1 MGHVEIP
8 DTDLSGP
15 VGLRGAPRPRTAASR
30 NRTAALEQLWRAPT
44 AQRDPAGPV
53 PVRRK
58 AAGGAALAAL
68 TDLLGLTGPAWLLL
82 RAGDQPRPAAA
93 AAVAGLLWAG
103 LRGTRGRYT
112 DGLRG
117 EPGGANDARGAVG
130 TLGAV
135 GDWLVL
141 IGLLAVL
148 HTAAGSPVDP
158 ATAVV
163 AVAPGLLVAAAVA
176 GLRRWPRSARRADR
190 NRRVLLVGEAEG
202 VDRAAGLLTSR
213 TDHDYTLVAAIPV
226 GAARLDLDGVQVPGR
241 LASCPADD
249 DVPTVLGGVRS
260 HAADLVLVAPGPQL
274 TGDRLRRLGWGL
286 HDRGVALSVLSEL
299 SGVAAER
306 VRPATAAGLTLLHV
320 APPLRGGPQAVA
332 KNVLDRTGALF
343 GLLALAPLLLAVALS
358 VRLSSRGPVFHRQVR
373 QGQHN
378 RPFTMWKF
386 RTMVADAEQLKPQLA
401 VVNEVDGPLFKMRS
415 DPRVTPV
422 GRMLRRTSI
431 DELPQL
437 VNVLLGHMSLVGP
450 RPPLPEE
457 ASRYDEREHRR
468 LAVKPGLTGL
478 WQVSGRSDLSWQE
491 TVSLDLWYVD
501 NWSVAAD
508 MGLLARTVRAVTDGR
523 GAY

>member
-8 DTDLSGP
+8 ETDISGP
-15 VGLRGAPRPRTAASR
+15 LGLRGAPRPRTAASR

-44 AQRDPAGPV
+44 AERDPAERAPA
-53 PVRRK
+53 RRK
-58 AAGGAALAAL
+58 RGHHPSVGAL
-68 TDLLGLTGPAWLLL
+68 TDLLGLAGPAWLLL
-82 RAGDQPRPAAA
+82 HLGGQPRPWVA
-93 AAVAGLLWAG
+93 AAVAGAVWTG
-103 LRGTRGRYT
+103 LRGARGRYA
-112 DGLRG
+112 DPVRA
-117 EPGGANDARGAVG
+117 EPGGAFGA
-130 TLGAV
+130 L

-141 IGLLAVL
+141 LGVLAVL
-148 HTAAGSPVDP
+148 HAAAGGSVDP

-163 AVAPGLLVAAAVA
+163 AVAPGLLMATAVE
-176 GLRRWPRSARRADR
+176 GLRRWPRSARRGRAV
-190 NRRVLLVGEAEG
+190 RRVLLVGEAAG
-202 VDRAAGLLTSR
+202 LDRAAELLNSR
-213 TDHDYTLVAAIPV
+213 TDHAYRVVAAIPV
-226 GAARLDLDGVQVPGR
+226 GPARPGHDGVQVPGR
-241 LASCPADD
+241 LASAPADD
-249 DVPTVLGGVRS
+249 DVTTVLGGAYA
-260 HAADLVLVAPGPQL
+260 HEADLVLVAPGPHL
-274 TGDRLRRLGWGL
+274 TGDRLRSLGWGL
-286 HDRGVALSVLSEL
+286 HDAGVALCVVSEL
-299 SGVAAER
+299 SGIAAGR
-306 VRPATAAGLTLLHV
+306 VRPVTAAGLTLLHI
-320 APPLRGGPQAVA
+320 APPLRGGPQGVLKAA
-332 KNVLDRTGALF
+332 LDRSGALF
-343 GLLALAPLLLAVALS
+343 GLLVLSPLLLAVALS

-386 RTMVADAEQLKPQLA
+386 RTMVADAEARKAQLTED
-401 VVNEVDGPLFKMRS
+401 NEVDGPLFKMRR

-422 GRMLRRTSI
+422 GRTLRRTSI

-437 VNVLLGHMSLVGP
+437 FNVLLGQMSLVGP

-501 NWSVAAD
+501 NWSVATD

>member
-8 DTDLSGP
+8 ETEISGP

-44 AQRDPAGPV
+44 AQRDPAGKAPA
-53 PVRRK
+53 RRK
-58 AAGGAALAAL
+58 PVHRPSFAAL
-68 TDLLGLTGPAWLLL
+68 TDLVGLAGPAWLLL
-82 RAGDQPRPAAA
+82 HLGGQPRPWLAATA
-93 AAVAGLLWAG
+93 AGLVWTG
-103 LRGTRGRYT
+103 LRGARGRYA
-112 DGLRG
+112 DPVRS
-117 EPGGANDARGAVG
+117 EPGGP
-130 TLGAV
+130 LGAL

-141 IGLLAVL
+141 LGTLAVL
-148 HTAAGSPVDP
+148 HAAAGGSVDP

-163 AVAPGLLVAAAVA
+163 AVAPGLPAAVA
-176 GLRRWPRSARRADR
+176 AEGLRRRLRTARRGR
-190 NRRVLLVGEAEG
+190 SVRRVLLVGEAAG
-202 VDRAAGLLTSR
+202 LDRAAEELGSR
-213 TDHDYTLVAAIPV
+213 TAHGYQLVAAIPV
-226 GAARLDLDGVQVPGR
+226 GPDRPAHEGVQVPGR

-249 DVPTVLGGVRS
+249 DVTTVLGGAYA
-260 HAADLVLVAPGPQL
+260 HEADLVLVAPGPRL

-286 HDRGVALSVLSEL
+286 HEAGVALCVLSEL
-299 SGVAAER
+299 SGVAASR
-306 VRPATAAGLTLLHV
+306 VRPVTAAGLTLLHI
-320 APPLRGGPQAVA
+320 APPLGGGPQGVLKA
-332 KNVLDRTGALF
+332 VLDRVGALV
-343 GLLALAPLLLAVALS
+343 GLLVLAPLLLAVALS

-386 RTMVADAEQLKPQLA
+386 RTMVADAEARKAQLA
-401 VVNEVDGPLFKMRS
+401 EENEVDGPLFKMRR

-422 GRMLRRTSI
+422 GRTLRRTSI

-437 VNVLLGHMSLVGP
+437 FNVLLGQMSLVGP

-501 NWSVAAD
+501 NWSVATD
-508 MGLLARTVRAVTDGR
+508 MGLLARTVRAVADGR

>member
-1 MGHVEIP
+1 M
-8 DTDLSGP
+8 
-15 VGLRGAPRPRTAASR
+15 GLRGAPRPRTAASR
-30 NRTAALEQLWRAPT
+30 NRTAALEQLWREPT
-44 AQRDPAGPV
+44 ARRDPAGRA
-53 PVRRK
+53 PVRHK
-58 AAGGAALAAL
+58 PASGPALLAL
-68 TDLLGLTGPAWLLL
+68 TDLLGLAGPAWLLL
-82 RAGDQPRPAAA
+82 RAGDQPRPVAA

-103 LRGTRGRYT
+103 LRGVRGRYT
-112 DGLRG
+112 DRLRT
-117 EPGGANDARGAVG
+117 EPGGALGMSGAG
-130 TLGAV
+130 GAV

-163 AVAPGLLVAAAVA
+163 AVAPGLLIATAVS
-176 GLRRWPRSARRADR
+176 GLRRRGHRV
-190 NRRVLLVGEAEG
+190 RRVLLVGEAPG
-202 VDRAAGLLTSR
+202 VGRAAELLNSR
-213 TDHDYTLVAAIPV
+213 TDHGYALVAAIPV
-226 GAARLDLDGVQVPGR
+226 GAGRLELDGVQVPGH

-249 DVPTVLGGVRS
+249 DVSTVLGGVYA

-286 HDRGVALSVLSEL
+286 HDGGVALSVLSEL

-306 VRPATAAGLTLLHV
+306 VRPVTAAGLTLLHI
-320 APPLRGGPQAVA
+320 APPLRGGPQAAV
-332 KNVLDRTGALF
+332 KNALDRTGALF
-343 GLLALAPLLLAVALS
+343 GLLTLAPLLLTVALS

-386 RTMVADAEQLKPQLA
+386 RTMVADAEHLKARLIA
-401 VVNEVDGPLFKMRS
+401 ANEVDGPLFKMRS

-468 LAVKPGLTGL
+468 LTVKPGLTGL
-478 WQVSGRSDLSWQE
+478 WQVSGRSDLSWHE

>member
-8 DTDLSGP
+8 ETDLSGP

-30 NRTAALEQLWRAPT
+30 NRVAALEQLWRAPT
-44 AQRDPAGPV
+44 AQRDPAGRAPA
-53 PVRRK
+53 RRK
-58 AAGGAALAAL
+58 PAPGPALAAL
-68 TDLLGLTGPAWLLL
+68 TDLLGLATPAWLLL
-82 RAGDQPRPAAA
+82 RAGDQPRPVAA
-93 AAVAGLLWAG
+93 AAVAGLVWTV

-112 DGLRG
+112 DRPRAA
-117 EPGGANDARGAVG
+117 EPGSA
-130 TLGAV
+130 LGAV

-163 AVAPGLLVAAAVA
+163 AVAPGLLVATAVA
-176 GLRRWPRSARRADR
+176 GLRRWPLTARHGQRV
-190 NRRVLLVGEAEG
+190 RRVLLVGEASG
-202 VDRAAGLLTSR
+202 VDRAAELLNSR
-213 TDHDYTLVAAIPV
+213 TDHDFSLVAAIPV
-226 GAARLDLDGVQVPGR
+226 GADRLELDGVQVPGR
-241 LASCPADD
+241 LASCPAED
-249 DVPTVLGGVRS
+249 DVTTVLGGVYA

-286 HDRGVALSVLSEL
+286 HDGGVALSVLSEL
-299 SGVAAER
+299 SGVAATR
-306 VRPATAAGLTLLHV
+306 VRPVTAGGLTLLHI
-320 APPLRGGPQAVA
+320 APPLRGGPQAVF
-332 KNVLDRTGALF
+332 KNVLDRAGALF

-386 RTMVADAEQLKPQLA
+386 RTMVADAEDLKAQLA
-401 VVNEVDGPLFKMRS
+401 AANEVDGPLFKMRG
-415 DPRVTPV
+415 DPRVTPI

-478 WQVSGRSDLSWQE
+478 WQVSGRSDLTWQE

>member
-30 NRTAALEQLWRAPT
+30 NRTAALEQLWREPT
-44 AQRDPAGPV
+44 AQRDPAGRA

-58 AAGGAALAAL
+58 PASGPTLVAL
-68 TDLLGLTGPAWLLL
+68 TDLLGLAGPAWLLL
-82 RAGDQPRPAAA
+82 RAGDQPRPVAA

-103 LRGTRGRYT
+103 LRGVRGRYT
-112 DGLRG
+112 DRLRT
-117 EPGGANDARGAVG
+117 EPGGALG
-130 TLGAV
+130 TSGGGGAV

-163 AVAPGLLVAAAVA
+163 AVAPGLLIATAVS
-176 GLRRWPRSARRADR
+176 GLRRRGHRV
-190 NRRVLLVGEAEG
+190 RRVLLVGEASG
-202 VDRAAGLLTSR
+202 VGRAAELLNSR
-213 TDHDYTLVAAIPV
+213 TDHGYALVAAIPV
-226 GAARLDLDGVQVPGR
+226 GAGRLELDGVQVPGH

-249 DVPTVLGGVRS
+249 DVSTVLGGVYA

-286 HDRGVALSVLSEL
+286 HDGGVALSVLSEL

-306 VRPATAAGLTLLHV
+306 VRPVTAAGLTLLHI
-320 APPLRGGPQAVA
+320 APPLRGGPQAAV
-332 KNVLDRTGALF
+332 KNALDRTGALF
-343 GLLALAPLLLAVALS
+343 GLLALAPLLLTVALS
-358 VRLSSRGPVFHRQVR
+358 VRLSSRGPVFHRQIR

-378 RPFTMWKF
+378 QPFTMWKF
-386 RTMVADAEQLKPQLA
+386 RTMVADAEHLKARLSA
-401 VVNEVDGPLFKMRS
+401 ANEVDGPLFKMRS

-468 LAVKPGLTGL
+468 LTVKPGLTGL
-478 WQVSGRSDLSWQE
+478 WQVSGRSDLSWHE

>member
-44 AQRDPAGPV
+44 AQRDPAGRP
-53 PVRRK
+53 PTRRK
-58 AAGGAALAAL
+58 RTPGPALAAL
-68 TDLLGLTGPAWLLL
+68 TELLGLAGPAWLLL
-82 RAGDQPRPAAA
+82 RAGDQPRPVTA
-93 AAVAGLLWAG
+93 AAVAGLVWVG
-103 LRGTRGRYT
+103 LRGARGRYA
-112 DGLRG
+112 DRPVAGS
-117 EPGGANDARGAVG
+117 GA
-130 TLGAV
+130 LGPV

-148 HTAAGSPVDP
+148 HTAAGSPMDP

-163 AVAPGLLVAAAVA
+163 AVAPGLLVATAAA
-176 GLRRWPRSARRADR
+176 GLRRWPRSGRRV
-190 NRRVLLVGEAEG
+190 RRVLLVGEASG
-202 VDRAAGLLTSR
+202 VGRAAELLNSR
-213 TDHDYTLVAAIPV
+213 TDHDYRLVAAIPV
-226 GAARLDLDGVQVPGR
+226 GTARLELDGVQVPGR
-241 LASCPADD
+241 LGSCPADD
-249 DVPTVLGGVRS
+249 DVTTVLGGVYA

-286 HDRGVALSVLSEL
+286 HDGGVALSVVSEL
-299 SGVAAER
+299 SGVTAER
-306 VRPATAAGLTLLHV
+306 VRPVTAAGLTLLHI
-320 APPLRGGPQAVA
+320 APPLRGGPQAVL

-343 GLLALAPLLLAVALS
+343 GLLALAPMLLAVALS
-358 VRLSSRGPVFHRQVR
+358 IRLSSRGPVFHRQIR
-373 QGQHN
+373 QGQHD

-386 RTMVADAEQLKPQLA
+386 RTMVADAESLKAQLVA
-401 VVNEVDGPLFKMRS
+401 ANEVDGPLFKMRS

-422 GRMLRRTSI
+422 GRLLRRTSI

-437 VNVLLGHMSLVGP
+437 LNVLLGHMSLVGP

-468 LAVKPGLTGL
+468 LTVKPGLTGL
-478 WQVSGRSDLSWQE
+478 WQVSGRSDLTWPE

-501 NWSVAAD
+501 NWSVSAD
-508 MGLLARTVRAVTDGR
+508 LGLLARTVRAVADGR

>member
-8 DTDLSGP
+8 DTGLSGP

-30 NRTAALEQLWRAPT
+30 NRTASLEQLWRAPT
-44 AQRDPAGPV
+44 AQRDRAARTGP
-53 PVRRK
+53 RRK
-58 AAGGAALAAL
+58 PATGPALAAL
-68 TDLLGLTGPAWLLL
+68 TDLLGLAGPAWLLL
-82 RAGDQPRPAAA
+82 RAGDQPRPVVA
-93 AAVAGLLWAG
+93 AAVAGLVWVG
-103 LRGTRGRYT
+103 LRGARGRYAGRPGT
-112 DGLRG
+112 
-117 EPGGANDARGAVG
+117 EPGSAAGLVG
-130 TLGAV
+130 TA
-135 GDWLVL
+135 GDWFVL
-141 IGLLAVL
+141 IGLLALL

-158 ATAVV
+158 ATALV
-163 AVAPGLLVAAAVA
+163 AVAPGPLAAAVA
-176 GLRRWPRSARRADR
+176 GLRAWPLSARRGR
-190 NRRVLLVGEAEG
+190 RVRRVLLVGEASG
-202 VDRAAGLLTSR
+202 VGRAAELLNSR
-213 TDHDYTLVAAIPV
+213 TDHGYRPVAAIPV
-226 GAARLDLDGVQVPGR
+226 GTARLELDGLQVPGH
-241 LASCPADD
+241 LASCPAED
-249 DVPTVLGGVRS
+249 DVTTVLGGVYA

-286 HDRGVALSVLSEL
+286 HDGGVALSVLSEL

-306 VRPATAAGLTLLHV
+306 VRPVTAAGLTFLHI
-320 APPLRGGPQAVA
+320 APPLRGGPQAVL
-332 KNVLDRTGALF
+332 KNALDRTGALF
-343 GLLALAPLLLAVALS
+343 GLVALAPLLLAVALS

-373 QGQHN
+373 QGRHN

-386 RTMVADAEQLKPQLA
+386 RTMVADAESLKARLTA
-401 VVNEVDGPLFKMRS
+401 ANEVDGPLFKMRS
-415 DPRVTPV
+415 DPRVTSV

-457 ASRYDEREHRR
+457 ASRYDEREYRR

-478 WQVSGRSDLSWQE
+478 WQVSGRSDLTWQE

-508 MGLLARTVRAVTDGR
+508 LGLLARTVRAVADGR

>member
-1 MGHVEIP
+1 MGI
-8 DTDLSGP
+8 
-15 VGLRGAPRPRTAASR
+15 RGAPRPRTAASR

-44 AQRDPAGPV
+44 AQRDTAGRAPA
-53 PVRRK
+53 RRK
-58 AAGGAALAAL
+58 PSPGPALAAL
-68 TDLLGLTGPAWLLL
+68 TDLLGLAGPAWLLL
-82 RAGDQPRPAAA
+82 RTSDQPRPLVA
-93 AAVAGLLWAG
+93 AAVAGLIWAG
-103 LRGTRGRYT
+103 LRGARGRYT
-112 DGLRG
+112 DRPGAG
-117 EPGGANDARGAVG
+117 PGGALGPAR
-130 TLGAV
+130 
-135 GDWLVL
+135 DWLAL

-163 AVAPGLLVAAAVA
+163 AVAPGLLIATAVT
-176 GLRRWPRSARRADR
+176 GPRRWPLSRRR
-190 NRRVLLVGEAEG
+190 GRPTRRVLLVGESSSVG
-202 VDRAAGLLTSR
+202 RAAELLNSR
-213 TDHDYTLVAAIPV
+213 TDHGYSLVAALPV
-226 GAARLDLDGVQVPGR
+226 GTARLELNGVQVPGR
-241 LASCPADD
+241 LASRPADD
-249 DVPTVLGGVRS
+249 DVTTVLGAVYA

-286 HDRGVALSVLSEL
+286 HDGGVALSVVSEL

-306 VRPATAAGLTLLHV
+306 VRPVTAAGLTLLHI
-320 APPLRGGPQAVA
+320 APPLRGGPQAVL
-332 KNVLDRTGALF
+332 KNALDRTGALF
-343 GLLALAPLLLAVALS
+343 GLLVLAPLLLAVALS
-358 VRLSSRGPVFHRQVR
+358 VRLTSRGPVFHRQVR
-373 QGQHN
+373 HGRHN

-386 RTMVADAEQLKPQLA
+386 RTMVADAEKLKAQLA
-401 VVNEVDGPLFKMRS
+401 ASNEVDGPLFKMRG

-437 VNVLLGHMSLVGP
+437 FNVLLGQMSLVGP

-478 WQVSGRSDLSWQE
+478 WQVSGRSDLTWQE

-501 NWSVAAD
+501 NWSVAID

>member
-8 DTDLSGP
+8 ETDISGP

-44 AQRDPAGPV
+44 AQRDPAERV
-53 PVRRK
+53 PARRK
-58 AAGGAALAAL
+58 PVHRASVGAL
-68 TDLLGLTGPAWLLL
+68 TDLLALTGPAWLLL
-82 RAGDQPRPAAA
+82 HLGEQPRPWLAAT
-93 AAVAGLLWAG
+93 VAGLLWTG
-103 LRGTRGRYT
+103 LRGARGRYA
-112 DGLRG
+112 DPLRA
-117 EPGGANDARGAVG
+117 EPGGASGA
-130 TLGAV
+130 L

-141 IGLLAVL
+141 LGVLAVL
-148 HTAAGSPVDP
+148 HAAAGGSVDP

-163 AVAPGLLVAAAVA
+163 AVAPGLLVATAVE
-176 GLRRWPRSARRADR
+176 GLRHWPRTGRRGRAVR
-190 NRRVLLVGEAEG
+190 KVLLVGEAAG
-202 VDRAAGLLTSR
+202 LDRAAELLNSR
-213 TDHDYTLVAAIPV
+213 TDHAYQLVAAIPV
-226 GAARLDLDGVQVPGR
+226 GPDRPGFEHMQVPGR
-241 LASCPADD
+241 LASSPADD
-249 DVPTVLGGVRS
+249 DVTTVLGGAYA
-260 HAADLVLVAPGPQL
+260 HDADLVLVAPGPQL

-286 HDRGVALSVLSEL
+286 HDAGVALCVVSEL
-299 SGVAAER
+299 SGIAAGR
-306 VRPATAAGLTLLHV
+306 VRPVTAAGLTLLHI
-320 APPLRGGPQAVA
+320 APPLRGGSQGALKA
-332 KNVLDRTGALF
+332 ALDRGGALF
-343 GLLALAPLLLAVALS
+343 GLLVLSPLLLAVALC
-358 VRLSSRGPVFHRQVR
+358 VRLSSHGPVFHRQVR

-386 RTMVADAEQLKPQLA
+386 RTMVADAEARREQLSED
-401 VVNEVDGPLFKMRS
+401 NEVDGPLFKMRQ

-422 GRMLRRTSI
+422 GRTLRRTSI

-437 VNVLLGHMSLVGP
+437 FNVLLGQMSLVGP

-457 ASRYDEREHRR
+457 ASRYDEREGRR

-501 NWSVAAD
+501 NWSVATD

>member
-44 AQRDPAGPV
+44 AQRDPAGRAPA
-53 PVRRK
+53 RRRPEP
-58 AAGGAALAAL
+58 GQALAAL
-68 TDLLGLTGPAWLLL
+68 TDLLGLAGPAWLLL
-82 RAGDQPRPAAA
+82 HTGDQPRPVAA
-93 AAVAGLLWAG
+93 AAVAGLVWAG
-103 LRGTRGRYT
+103 LRGARGRYT
-112 DGLRG
+112 DRPRTA
-117 EPGGANDARGAVG
+117 PGGAF
-130 TLGAV
+130 GAV

-163 AVAPGLLVAAAVA
+163 AVAPGLLVATAVA
-176 GLRRWPRSARRADR
+176 GLRRWPRSGRRV
-190 NRRVLLVGEAEG
+190 RRVLLVGEASG
-202 VDRAAGLLTSR
+202 VGRAAELLNSR
-213 TDHDYTLVAAIPV
+213 TDHDYCLVAAIPV
-226 GAARLDLDGVQVPGR
+226 GAARLELDGVQVPGR

-249 DVPTVLGGVRS
+249 DVTTVLGGVYA

-286 HDRGVALSVLSEL
+286 HDGGVALSVVSEL

-306 VRPATAAGLTLLHV
+306 VRPVTAAGLTLLHI
-320 APPLRGGPQAVA
+320 APPLRGGPQAVL

-343 GLLALAPLLLAVALS
+343 GLLTLAPVLLAVALS

-386 RTMVADAEQLKPQLA
+386 RTMVAEAESLKAQLA
-401 VVNEVDGPLFKMRS
+401 ASNEVDGPLFKMRG

-422 GRMLRRTSI
+422 GRMLRRTSL

-478 WQVSGRSDLSWQE
+478 WQVSGRSDLTWQE

-508 MGLLARTVRAVTDGR
+508 MGLLARTVRAVADGR

>member
-8 DTDLSGP
+8 DTDLTGP

-44 AQRDPAGPV
+44 AQRDPAGRAPA
-53 PVRRK
+53 RRK
-58 AAGGAALAAL
+58 PAPGPALAAL
-68 TDLLGLTGPAWLLL
+68 TDLLGLAGPAWLLL
-82 RAGDQPRPAAA
+82 RAGDQPRPVAAA
-93 AAVAGLLWAG
+93 LVAGLLWAG
-103 LRGTRGRYT
+103 LRCVRGRYT
-112 DGLRG
+112 DRPGAG
-117 EPGGANDARGAVG
+117 PGG
-130 TLGAV
+130 TLRPV

-163 AVAPGLLVAAAVA
+163 AVTPGLLIATAVA
-176 GLRRWPRSARRADR
+176 GLRRWQPSGRRV
-190 NRRVLLVGEAEG
+190 RRVLLVGEASG
-202 VDRAAGLLTSR
+202 VGRAAELLNSG
-213 TDHDYTLVAAIPV
+213 TDHGYCLVAAIPV
-226 GAARLDLDGVQVPGR
+226 GTARLELDGVQVPGR
-241 LASCPADD
+241 LAACPADD
-249 DVPTVLGGVRS
+249 DVTTVLGGVYA

-286 HDRGVALSVLSEL
+286 HDGGVALSVVSEL

-306 VRPATAAGLTLLHV
+306 VRPATAAGLTLLHI
-320 APPLRGGPQAVA
+320 APPLRGGPQAVL

-343 GLLALAPLLLAVALS
+343 GLLALTPLLLTVALS

-386 RTMVADAEQLKPQLA
+386 RTMVADAENLKARLA
-401 VVNEVDGPLFKMRS
+401 ATNEADGPLFKMRG

-422 GRMLRRTSI
+422 GRLLRRTSI

-437 VNVLLGHMSLVGP
+437 VNVLLGQMSLVGP

-478 WQVSGRSDLSWQE
+478 WQVSGRSDLTWQE
-491 TVSLDLWYVD
+491 TVALDLWYVD

>member
-44 AQRDPAGPV
+44 AQRDPAGRP
-53 PVRRK
+53 PSRRK
-58 AAGGAALAAL
+58 RTPGPALAAL
-68 TDLLGLTGPAWLLL
+68 TELLGLAGPAWLLL
-82 RAGDQPRPAAA
+82 RAGDQPRPVTA
-93 AAVAGLLWAG
+93 AAVAGLVWVG
-103 LRGTRGRYT
+103 LRGARGRYA
-112 DGLRG
+112 DR
-117 EPGGANDARGAVG
+117 PGAGSGA
-130 TLGAV
+130 LGPV

-148 HTAAGSPVDP
+148 HTAAGSPMDP

-163 AVAPGLLVAAAVA
+163 AVAPGLLVATAAA
-176 GLRRWPRSARRADR
+176 GLRRWPRSGRRV
-190 NRRVLLVGEAEG
+190 RRVLLVGEASG
-202 VDRAAGLLTSR
+202 VGRAAELLNSR
-213 TDHDYTLVAAIPV
+213 TDHDYRLVAAIPV
-226 GAARLDLDGVQVPGR
+226 GTARLELDGVQVPGR
-241 LASCPADD
+241 LGSCPADD
-249 DVPTVLGGVRS
+249 DVTTVLGGVYA

-286 HDRGVALSVLSEL
+286 HDGGVALSVVSEL
-299 SGVAAER
+299 SGVTAER
-306 VRPATAAGLTLLHV
+306 VRPVTAAGLTLLHI
-320 APPLRGGPQAVA
+320 APPLRGGPQAVL

-343 GLLALAPLLLAVALS
+343 GLLALAPMLLAVALS
-358 VRLSSRGPVFHRQVR
+358 ILLSSRGPVFHRQIR
-373 QGQHN
+373 QGQHD

-386 RTMVADAEQLKPQLA
+386 RTMVADAESLKAQLVA
-401 VVNEVDGPLFKMRS
+401 ANEVDGPLFKMRS

-422 GRMLRRTSI
+422 GRLLRRTSI

-437 VNVLLGHMSLVGP
+437 LNVLLGHMSLVGP

-468 LAVKPGLTGL
+468 LTVKPGLTGL
-478 WQVSGRSDLSWQE
+478 WQVSGRSDLTWPE

-501 NWSVAAD
+501 NWSVSAD
-508 MGLLARTVRAVTDGR
+508 LGLLARTVRAVADGR

>member
-15 VGLRGAPRPRTAASR
+15 VGLRGAPRPRDATSR
-30 NRTAALEQLWRAPT
+30 NRTTAALERQFRAPT
-44 AQRDPAGPV
+44 ARRDGALRAPFRRGFTPGAVLV
-53 PVRRK
+53 P
-58 AAGGAALAAL
+58 L
-68 TDLLGLTGPAWLLL
+68 TELLGLAAPAGLLL
-82 RAGDQPRPAAA
+82 RAGDQPRPVAA

-103 LRGTRGRYT
+103 LRAARGRYAA
-112 DGLRG
+112 GPAAR
-117 EPGGANDARGAVG
+117 PGGAA
-130 TLGAV
+130 GAV

-141 IGLLAVL
+141 LGLLALL

-163 AVAPGLLVAAAVA
+163 AVAPGLLVAAVA
-176 GLRRWPRSARRADR
+176 TGVRTRPRAASRV
-190 NRRVLLVGEAEG
+190 RRVLLVGEASSAE
-202 VDRAAGLLTSR
+202 RAARLLTSR
-213 TDHDYTLVAAIPV
+213 TDHDYRLVAAIPV
-226 GAARLDLDGVQVPGR
+226 GPGPLEPAGVQIPGR
-241 LASCPADD
+241 LGSCPADD
-249 DVPTVLGGVRS
+249 DVTTVLGGVYA
-260 HAADLVLVAPGPQL
+260 HAADLVLVAPGPQM

-286 HDRGVALSVLSEL
+286 HDGGVALSVVSEL

-306 VRPATAAGLTLLHV
+306 VRPVTAAGLTLLHI
-320 APPLRGGPQAVA
+320 APPLRRGPQAAA
-332 KNVLDRTGALF
+332 KGALDRAGALF

-373 QGQHN
+373 QGRHN

-386 RTMVADAEQLKPQLA
+386 RTMVADAEQLKARLVA
-401 VVNEVDGPLFKMRS
+401 ANEVDGPLFKMRR

-437 VNVLLGHMSLVGP
+437 INVLLGHMSLVGP

-508 MGLLARTVRAVTDGR
+508 LGLLARTVRAVADGR

>member
-44 AQRDPAGPV
+44 AQRDPAGRP
-53 PVRRK
+53 PTRRK
-58 AAGGAALAAL
+58 RTPGPALAAL
-68 TDLLGLTGPAWLLL
+68 TELLGLAGPAWLLL
-82 RAGDQPRPAAA
+82 RAGDQPRPVTA
-93 AAVAGLLWAG
+93 AAVAGLVWVG
-103 LRGTRGRYT
+103 LRGARGRYA
-112 DGLRG
+112 DR
-117 EPGGANDARGAVG
+117 PGAGSGA
-130 TLGAV
+130 LGPV

-148 HTAAGSPVDP
+148 HTAAGSPMDP

-163 AVAPGLLVAAAVA
+163 AVAPGLLVATAAA
-176 GLRRWPRSARRADR
+176 GLRRWPRSGRRV
-190 NRRVLLVGEAEG
+190 RRVLLVGEASG
-202 VDRAAGLLTSR
+202 VGRAAQLLNSR
-213 TDHDYTLVAAIPV
+213 TDHDYRLVAAIPV
-226 GAARLDLDGVQVPGR
+226 GTARLELDGVQVPGR
-241 LASCPADD
+241 LGSCPADD
-249 DVPTVLGGVRS
+249 DVTTVLGGVYA

-286 HDRGVALSVLSEL
+286 HDGGVALSVVSEL
-299 SGVAAER
+299 SGVTAER
-306 VRPATAAGLTLLHV
+306 VRPVTAAGLTLLHI
-320 APPLRGGPQAVA
+320 APPLRGGPQAVL

-343 GLLALAPLLLAVALS
+343 GLLALAPMLLAVALS
-358 VRLSSRGPVFHRQVR
+358 IRLSSRGPVFHRQIR
-373 QGQHN
+373 QGQHD

-386 RTMVADAEQLKPQLA
+386 RTMVADAESLKAQLVA
-401 VVNEVDGPLFKMRS
+401 ANEVDGPLFKMRS

-422 GRMLRRTSI
+422 GRLLRRTSI

-437 VNVLLGHMSLVGP
+437 LNVLLGHMSLVGP

-468 LAVKPGLTGL
+468 LTVKPGLTGL
-478 WQVSGRSDLSWQE
+478 WQVSGRSDLTWPE

-501 NWSVAAD
+501 NWSVSAD
-508 MGLLARTVRAVTDGR
+508 LGLLARTVRAVADGR